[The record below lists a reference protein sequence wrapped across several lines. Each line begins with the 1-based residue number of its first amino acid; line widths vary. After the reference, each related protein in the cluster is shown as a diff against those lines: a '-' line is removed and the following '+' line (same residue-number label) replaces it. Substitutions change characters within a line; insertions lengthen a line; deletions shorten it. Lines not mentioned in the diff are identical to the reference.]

1 MDTLES
7 KLKFDPEEE
16 KKKEEA
22 KKEAEKPKEETK
34 TEEPKKEEKKDEP
47 KKEEKKEQDAPKVE
61 NTERPK
67 EPKPKIPSDFTES
80 ISQLKSLKEE
90 GNTLIK
96 EDLDAALAKYEEG
109 YQLSEKVMET
119 ASQEREYNPQ
129 VAEID
134 TVRKQIMSNLALAYF
149 KKENYKKSAELD
161 IKVISMDSKYD
172 KSYARLFK
180 AYAALGNTD
189 QAVYFGN
196 KLKTSFT
203 PETVDKYKDL
213 LPLIEEEEKK
223 QKKTIDEYKAVE
235 RSKTMKSIAKYA
247 VPLLVLVAA
256 GLAYFFFFKKKN

>member
-1 MDTLES
+1 MDTLEN
-7 KLKFDPEEE
+7 KLKFDAEEE
-16 KKKEEA
+16 KKKEEP
-22 KKEAEKPKEETK
+22 KKEDKPKEEA
-34 TEEPKKEEKKDEP
+34 
-47 KKEEKKEQDAPKVE
+47 KKEEKKEEDAPKVE
-61 NTERPK
+61 NTEKPK
-67 EPKPKIPSDFTES
+67 EPKPKITSDFSQS

-90 GNTLIK
+90 GNSLIK
-96 EDLDAALAKYEEG
+96 TDLDSALSKYEEG
-109 YQLSEKVMET
+109 YQLSDKIMET

>member
-1 MDTLES
+1 MDTLEN
-7 KLKFDPEEE
+7 KLKFDAEEE
-16 KKKEEA
+16 KKKEEP
-22 KKEAEKPKEETK
+22 KKEDKPKEEA
-34 TEEPKKEEKKDEP
+34 
-47 KKEEKKEQDAPKVE
+47 KKEEKKEEDAPKVE
-61 NTERPK
+61 NTEKPK
-67 EPKPKIPSDFTES
+67 EPKPKIPSDFSQS

-90 GNTLIK
+90 GNSLIK
-96 EDLDAALAKYEEG
+96 TDLDSALSKYEEG
-109 YQLSEKVMET
+109 YQLSDKIMET

>member
-1 MDTLES
+1 MDTLEN
-7 KLKFDPEEE
+7 KLKFDAEEE
-16 KKKEEA
+16 TKNEEPKKEDKPKEEA
-22 KKEAEKPKEETK
+22 KKEE
-34 TEEPKKEEKKDEP
+34 KKEE
-47 KKEEKKEQDAPKVE
+47 DAPKVE
-61 NTERPK
+61 NTEKPK
-67 EPKPKIPSDFTES
+67 EPKPKIPSDFSQS

-90 GNTLIK
+90 GNSLIK
-96 EDLDAALAKYEEG
+96 TDLDSALSKYEEG
-109 YQLSEKVMET
+109 YQLSDKIMET

-161 IKVISMDSKYD
+161 IKIISIDAKYD

-180 AYAALGNTD
+180 AYSALGNTD
-189 QAVYFGN
+189 QAVYFGH
-196 KLKTSFT
+196 KLKTEFT
-203 PETVDKYKDL
+203 QETVDKYKDL

-223 QKKTIDEYKAVE
+223 QKKTIDEYRAVE

-256 GLAYFFFFKKKN
+256 GLVYFFFFKKKN

>member
-1 MDTLES
+1 MDTLEN
-7 KLKFDPEEE
+7 KLKFDAEEE
-16 KKKEEA
+16 KKKEEP
-22 KKEAEKPKEETK
+22 KKEDKPKEEA
-34 TEEPKKEEKKDEP
+34 
-47 KKEEKKEQDAPKVE
+47 KKEEKKEEDAPKVE
-61 NTERPK
+61 NTEKPK
-67 EPKPKIPSDFTES
+67 EPKPKIPSDFFQS

-90 GNTLIK
+90 GNSLINT
-96 EDLDAALAKYEEG
+96 DLDSALSKYEEG
-109 YQLSEKVMET
+109 YQLSDKIMET

-161 IKVISMDSKYD
+161 IKIISIDAKYD

-180 AYAALGNTD
+180 AYSALGNTD
-189 QAVYFGN
+189 QAVYFGH
-196 KLKTSFT
+196 KLKTEFT
-203 PETVDKYKDL
+203 QETVDKYKDL

-223 QKKTIDEYKAVE
+223 QKKTIDEYRAVE

-256 GLAYFFFFKKKN
+256 GLVYFFFFKKKN

>member
-16 KKKEEA
+16 KKKEET
-22 KKEAEKPKEETK
+22 KKEEEKPKEETK
-34 TEEPKKEEKKDEP
+34 KEESEKKDEP
-47 KKEEKKEQDAPKVE
+47 KKEEKNEQDAPKVE
-61 NTERPK
+61 NTEKPK
-67 EPKPKIPSDFTES
+67 EPKPKIPSDFTQS
-80 ISQLKSLKEE
+80 ISQLKTLKEE

-96 EDLDAALAKYEEG
+96 KDLDAALSKYEEG

-119 ASQEREYNPQ
+119 ASQERDYNPQ

-134 TVRKQIMSNLALAYF
+134 TIRKQIMSNLALAYF

-161 IKVISMDSKYD
+161 IKIISMDSKYD

-203 PETVDKYKDL
+203 QETVDKYKEL

>member
-1 MDTLES
+1 MDTLEN
-7 KLKFDPEEE
+7 KLKFDAEEE
-16 KKKEEA
+16 KKQEET
-22 KKEAEKPKEETK
+22 KKEEKPK
-34 TEEPKKEEKKDEP
+34 EEPKKEEPKKEEP
-47 KKEEKKEQDAPKVE
+47 KKEEDAPKVE
-61 NTERPK
+61 NAEKPK
-67 EPKPKIPSDFTES
+67 EPKPKIPSDFTAS

-90 GNTLIK
+90 GNSLIK
-96 EDLDAALAKYEEG
+96 TDLDSALSKYEEG

-134 TVRKQIMSNLALAYF
+134 TVRKQIMSNLALSYF

-161 IKVISMDSKYD
+161 IKIISMDAKYD

-180 AYAALGNTD
+180 AYSALGNTD

-203 PETVDKYKDL
+203 QETVDKYKDL

-223 QKKTIDEYKAVE
+223 QKKTIDEYRAVE

-256 GLAYFFFFKKKN
+256 GLVYFFFFKKKN

>member
-1 MDTLES
+1 MDTLEN
-7 KLKFDPEEE
+7 KLKFDAEED
-16 KKKEEA
+16 KKKEEPKKEDKPKEEA
-22 KKEAEKPKEETK
+22 KKEE
-34 TEEPKKEEKKDEP
+34 KKEE
-47 KKEEKKEQDAPKVE
+47 DAPKVE
-61 NTERPK
+61 NTEKPK
-67 EPKPKIPSDFTES
+67 EPKPKIPSDFSQS

-90 GNTLIK
+90 GNSLIK
-96 EDLDAALAKYEEG
+96 TDLDSALSKYEEG
-109 YQLSEKVMET
+109 YQLSDKIMET

-161 IKVISMDSKYD
+161 IKIISIDAKYD

>member
-1 MDTLES
+1 MDTLEN
-7 KLKFDPEEE
+7 KLKFDAEED
-16 KKKEEA
+16 KKKEEPKKEDKPKEEA
-22 KKEAEKPKEETK
+22 KKEE
-34 TEEPKKEEKKDEP
+34 KKEE
-47 KKEEKKEQDAPKVE
+47 DAPKVE
-61 NTERPK
+61 NTEKPK
-67 EPKPKIPSDFTES
+67 EPKPKIPSDFSQS

-90 GNTLIK
+90 GNSLIK
-96 EDLDAALAKYEEG
+96 TDLDSALSKYEEG
-109 YQLSEKVMET
+109 YQLSDKIMET

-161 IKVISMDSKYD
+161 IKIISIDAKYD

-180 AYAALGNTD
+180 AYSALGNTD
-189 QAVYFGN
+189 QAVYFGY
-196 KLKTSFT
+196 KLKTEFT
-203 PETVDKYKDL
+203 QETVDKYKDL

-223 QKKTIDEYKAVE
+223 QKKTIDEYRAVE

>member
-1 MDTLES
+1 MDTLEN
-7 KLKFDPEEE
+7 KLKFDAEEE
-16 KKKEEA
+16 NKKEEPKKEDKPKEEA
-22 KKEAEKPKEETK
+22 KKEE
-34 TEEPKKEEKKDEP
+34 KKEE
-47 KKEEKKEQDAPKVE
+47 DAPKVE
-61 NTERPK
+61 NTEKPK
-67 EPKPKIPSDFTES
+67 EPKPKIPSDFSQS

-90 GNTLIK
+90 GNSLIK
-96 EDLDAALAKYEEG
+96 TDLDSALSKYEEG
-109 YQLSEKVMET
+109 YQLSDKIMET

-161 IKVISMDSKYD
+161 IKIISIDAKYD

-180 AYAALGNTD
+180 AYSALGNTD
-189 QAVYFGN
+189 QAVYFGH
-196 KLKTSFT
+196 KLKTEFT
-203 PETVDKYKDL
+203 QETVDKYKDL

-223 QKKTIDEYKAVE
+223 QKKTIDEYRAVE

-256 GLAYFFFFKKKN
+256 GLVYFFFFKKKN

>member
-1 MDTLES
+1 MDTLEN
-7 KLKFDPEEE
+7 KLKFDAEEE
-16 KKKEEA
+16 KKKEEP
-22 KKEAEKPKEETK
+22 KKEDKPKEEA
-34 TEEPKKEEKKDEP
+34 
-47 KKEEKKEQDAPKVE
+47 KKEEKKEEDAPKVE
-61 NTERPK
+61 NTEKPK
-67 EPKPKIPSDFTES
+67 EPKPKIPSDFSQS

-90 GNTLIK
+90 GNSLINT
-96 EDLDAALAKYEEG
+96 DLDSALSKYEEG
-109 YQLSEKVMET
+109 YQLSDKIMET

-161 IKVISMDSKYD
+161 IKIISIDAKYD

-180 AYAALGNTD
+180 AYSALGNTD
-189 QAVYFGN
+189 QAVYFGH
-196 KLKTSFT
+196 KLKTEFT
-203 PETVDKYKDL
+203 QETVDKYKDL

-223 QKKTIDEYKAVE
+223 QKKTIDEYRAVE

-256 GLAYFFFFKKKN
+256 GLVYFFFFKKKN

>member
-1 MDTLES
+1 MDTLEN
-7 KLKFDPEEE
+7 KLKFDAEEE
-16 KKKEEA
+16 KKKEEP
-22 KKEAEKPKEETK
+22 KKEDKPKEEA
-34 TEEPKKEEKKDEP
+34 
-47 KKEEKKEQDAPKVE
+47 KKEEKKEEDAPKVE
-61 NTERPK
+61 NTEKPK
-67 EPKPKIPSDFTES
+67 EPKPKIPSDFSQS

-90 GNTLIK
+90 GNSLINT
-96 EDLDAALAKYEEG
+96 DLDSALSKYEEG
-109 YQLSEKVMET
+109 YQLSDKIMET